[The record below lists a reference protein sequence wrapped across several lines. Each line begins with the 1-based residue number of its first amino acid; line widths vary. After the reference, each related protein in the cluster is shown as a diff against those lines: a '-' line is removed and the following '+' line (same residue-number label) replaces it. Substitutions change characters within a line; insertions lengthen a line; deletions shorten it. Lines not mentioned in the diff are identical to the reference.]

1 MVLSQKE
8 ISLIKQFFIDKPVL
22 KAYLFGSFSR
32 DEADEKSDVDIL
44 VDLDYTRHIGIGF
57 VSMKNQLEH
66 LLSRKVDL
74 VSSQAVSEYISPFI
88 DADKQ
93 LIYEKA
99 NR

>member
-44 VDLDYTRHIGIGF
+44 VEFSSPVGIEVIDLGNYLERIL
-57 VSMKNQLEH
+57 NQ
-66 LLSRKVDL
+66 KVDL
-74 VSSQAVSEYISPFI
+74 VSRNGIKPQYF
-88 DADKQ
+88 KQ
-93 LIYEKA
+93 IKGDLKYV
-99 NR
+99 

>member
-1 MVLSQKE
+1 MLLSDKE
-8 ISLIKQFFIDKPVL
+8 ISLIKHFFFDKPVL

-32 DEADEKSDVDIL
+32 NEADEKSDVDIL
-44 VDLDYTRHIGIGF
+44 VELDYSRHIGLGF
-57 VSMKNQLEH
+57 VSMQNQLEK

-74 VSSQAVSEYISPFI
+74 VSTKAVSEYIVPFV
-88 DADKQ
+88 DKDKK